1 VLACIGTSS
10 NEMKLYLTSSLQLV
24 QITIF
29 YFSYFSEVLGNIMIE
44 SSLASGNA
52 IETQD
57 SDFI

>member
-1 VLACIGTSS
+1 
-10 NEMKLYLTSSLQLV
+10 MKLYLTSSLQLV

-29 YFSYFSEVLGNIMIE
+29 YFSYFSDVLGNIMIE